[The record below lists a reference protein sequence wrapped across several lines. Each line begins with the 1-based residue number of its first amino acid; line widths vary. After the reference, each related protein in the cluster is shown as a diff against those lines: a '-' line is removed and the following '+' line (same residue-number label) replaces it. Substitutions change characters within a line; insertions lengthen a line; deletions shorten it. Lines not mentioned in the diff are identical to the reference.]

1 MSLIMPVNKK
11 HRSRRGVR
19 SGGLSS
25 CIQSFI
31 PTHRASGFKR
41 KEGSGEEG
49 DRHPR
54 QPPSNV
60 YAFAIAGVGGSV
72 KKLTLKVSKQRCLSF
87 NGRSFIVLTRPPDR
101 PRRPVGLP
109 LEGGSV
115 VGLFRSLT

>member
-1 MSLIMPVNKK
+1 MLVNTK
-11 HRSRRGVR
+11 HRSRRGIG
-19 SGGLSS
+19 SDSSSS

-31 PTHRASGFKR
+31 PTRHASGFKR

-49 DRHPR
+49 DRHPQ
-54 QPPSNV
+54 QPQNNV
-60 YAFAIAGVGGSV
+60 CAFAVAKVRGSV